1 MLQKQV
7 MFFKHKPCN
16 KELRLDKSLKNKIR
30 KISDRTNYVS
40 CLRIKIDENLN
51 WKLYV
56 YT

>member
-30 KISDRTNYVS
+30 KISDRKNYVS
-40 CLRIKIDENLN
+40 CLRVKIDENLN